1 MESLPTKARHCNP
14 TDYQT
19 CVKDAFDRR
28 TLMTHDCFLP
38 FLGNSKYKEYCPRN
52 VTLKIIQELKMAIQE
67 KEFENCT
74 KHKPCNNV
82 IYSVLDRQFQKFG
95 FGFGDSYVQ
104 IAFNDLL
111 VEVIK
116 DSYVHTF
123 ISIFSDIGGSLGI
136 LVGISCM
143 SVVEFT
149 INIYKYVFHK

>member
-19 CVKDAFDRR
+19 CVKDAFDRN

-38 FLGNSKYKEYCPRN
+38 FLGNSKYKKYCPRN

-74 KHKPCNNV
+74 KHKPCNSV
-82 IYSVLDRQFQKFG
+82 IYTVLDRRIQKWG
-95 FGFGDSYVQ
+95 FGNNYVQ

-116 DSYVHTF
+116 DSYVDTF
-123 ISIFSDIGGSLGI
+123 QKIFSDIGGSLGV